1 MEANWVTE
9 TIAYKGI
16 NKSYGTFF
24 QNHIYSYHDAIVS
37 IFYEKKNYNQIVYI
51 VDETIIRYEQY
62 FWILSEESYRQN
74 ISTCIWIFFYSGV
87 V

>member
-1 MEANWVTE
+1 MEANWVSE
-9 TIAYKGI
+9 TIAYKRI

-37 IFYEKKNYNQIVYI
+37 IFYEKKNYNQMVYI

-62 FWILSEESYRQN
+62 FRILS
-74 ISTCIWIFFYSGV
+74 
-87 V
+87 

>member
-37 IFYEKKNYNQIVYI
+37 IFYEKKNYNQMVYI
-51 VDETIIRYEQY
+51 VDETIVRYEQY
-62 FWILSEESYRQN
+62 FWILS
-74 ISTCIWIFFYSGV
+74 
-87 V
+87 

>member
-1 MEANWVTE
+1 MEANWVSE

-37 IFYEKKNYNQIVYI
+37 IFYEKKQ
-51 VDETIIRYEQY
+51 TIIKWYTLFLKQSSGMNNIFGYYHKRVIDR
-62 FWILSEESYRQN
+62 ILVHVYG
-74 ISTCIWIFFYSGV
+74 FFFIQV
-87 V
+87 

>member
-1 MEANWVTE
+1 MPKTEANWVTE

-37 IFYEKKNYNQIVYI
+37 IFYEKKNYNQMVYI
-51 VDETIIRYEQY
+51 VDETIIRYEQKNY
-62 FWILSEESYRQN
+62 HKRVIDRILVHVYG
-74 ISTCIWIFFYSGV
+74 FFFIQV
-87 V
+87 

>member
-24 QNHIYSYHDAIVS
+24 QSHIYSYHDAIVS
-37 IFYEKKNYNQIVYI
+37 IFYEEKK
-51 VDETIIRYEQY
+51 
-62 FWILSEESYRQN
+62 L
-74 ISTCIWIFFYSGV
+74 
-87 V
+87 